1 MADKTIGELPELSQI
16 SDGSMLPVQDSG
28 TAYHT
33 KGSTWKSFVR
43 GAVASDSASAAN
55 SADSAQNSATIATN
69 KATEAS
75 SAEAAIR
82 NLEVSGTQLESGLQ
96 PTVSKSVSGG
106 VVHFRFGIPA
116 GPRGEQGSVGPA
128 GQQGPRGPRG
138 DTGTAVVI
146 PVSGLVTF
154 WVDNDSQSA
163 TYGHLFVTYA
173 GDESSADAWYVDR
186 VEGSPTYGHLLYNP
200 EL

>member
-43 GAVASDSASAAN
+43 GAVASDVASAAN
-55 SADSAQNSATIATN
+55 SADSAQNSKTIATA

-75 SAEAAIR
+75 AAADAIR
-82 NLEVSGTQLESGLQ
+82 NLEVSGHQLPFGYQ
-96 PTVSKSVSGG
+96 PTVSKSISDGA
-106 VVHFRFGIPA
+106 VHFNFGIPA
-116 GPRGEQGSVGPA
+116 GQRGEQGSVGPA
-128 GQQGPRGPRG
+128 GPQGLRGLKG
-138 DTGTAVVI
+138 DTGNAAVV
-146 PVSGLVTF
+146 PVSGLVYF
-154 WVDNDSQSA
+154 SVDNDSTSQ
-163 TYGHLFVTYA
+163 TYGHLFVHYA
-173 GDESSADAWYVDR
+173 SDETSADAWYVDR

-200 EL
+200 DI